1 MFILG
6 VGRKILRC
14 MFFLAT
20 IVFIK
25 TFARIGRK
33 NFADLFISQIISN
46 YDVYKKYNEKV
57 QTKNLVLD
65 SVEV

>member
-6 VGRKILRC
+6 VGRKRFFC

-20 IVFIK
+20 SVFKK
-25 TFARIGRK
+25 TIFGNRK
-33 NFADLFISQIISN
+33 FFADLFISQIISN

-57 QTKNLVLD
+57 QTKDLVLD